1 MTILE
6 NLVKELTTEKNNGV
20 ESYLFAIQYTNDIVS
35 VVEMAIAEIAK
46 NIDMFT
52 VSNKNGDAQLKFKA
66 TKQVKEILKKYE
78 TVATFKTETVE
89 KMNTQSDKI
98 NRGHCIEMILF
109 GYTEN
114 GVLKSQSK
122 IDGVFN
128 GKNVQVKSSLI
139 SFNENGK
146 NNGTSAAT
154 IVKKIA

>member
-6 NLVKELTTEKNNGV
+6 NLIKELTTEKNNGV

-114 GVLKSQSK
+114 EVLKSQSK
-122 IDGVFN
+122 IDCVFN

>member
-1 MTILE
+1 
-6 NLVKELTTEKNNGV
+6 
-20 ESYLFAIQYTNDIVS
+20 
-35 VVEMAIAEIAK
+35 
-46 NIDMFT
+46 
-52 VSNKNGDAQLKFKA
+52 
-66 TKQVKEILKKYE
+66 
-78 TVATFKTETVE
+78 
-89 KMNTQSDKI
+89 MNTQSDKI

-114 GVLKSQSK
+114 EVLKSQSK

-146 NNGTSAAT
+146 NNGTSTTT